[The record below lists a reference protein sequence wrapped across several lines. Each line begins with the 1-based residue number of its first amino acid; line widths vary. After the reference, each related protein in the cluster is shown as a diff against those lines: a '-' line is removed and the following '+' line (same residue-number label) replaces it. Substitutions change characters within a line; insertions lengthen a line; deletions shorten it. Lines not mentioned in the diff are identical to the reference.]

1 MKTTVTFPE
10 TAKISRKTLILRL
23 GEVVLCGAALAA
35 LLIFVVSASAARETR
50 ADAPNPG
57 TGGGRHEAATP
68 VDPPCGMP
76 GGISIDHMETI
87 GGWQVSKGNG
97 AISVT
102 SPTIVPG
109 LNGQALQLNYN
120 LGTAKGAW
128 VQLRYDYNPGL
139 DISGGDHLRFYYTG
153 TTTNT
158 LEVGLTSSEPGNYLA
173 SSWNSVTQV
182 PWWTYATWGY
192 RDFLKD
198 DQHPFP
204 DFGDVRAI
212 YISVANKSGD
222 VGGVGS
228 LIIDELQHLSVA
240 ARTVPSDFEPV
251 TLPPTV
257 AHLAAAWVAAR
268 QQPSGLLQ
276 SWQEE
281 YPQDPA
287 KDFAWLYDQALGLI
301 VLSETDLSKASRLA
315 DALHIRQNPEGS
327 WYDGYHFTTLTPAN
341 TVKPVG
347 ANAWLVFA
355 LMRYYS
361 MSRNQTAYQDALEG
375 AAWLA
380 TLQRLDGSLP
390 GEVIT
395 SPGTGAATEPNL
407 SAWWA
412 FQAAG
417 YRNQADRLKTYLTEQ
432 AWDSSMGS
440 FNSSGTSYPPRG
452 RYEILLDNQT
462 WGAAFLHAIGRDED
476 ARRALSYARWTL
488 LVDPPR
494 GGVCGFGGS
503 GPFSVWNEGTLQY
516 IAAHGENSQYY
527 ADQMIAQQ
535 AADGGLPGSPD
546 DFTGYKEWLTRMHG
560 VAPTSWFYF
569 AGTGGP
575 FHMTRYVFLPTIL
588 R

>member
-10 TAKISRKTLILRL
+10 TARISRKTLILRL
-23 GEVVLCGAALAA
+23 GEVVLSGAALAA
-35 LLIFVVSASAARETR
+35 LLIFVVSASAARETP

-57 TGGGRHEAATP
+57 TDVGWHEAVMS

-76 GGISIDHMETI
+76 GGTSIDHMETI
-87 GGWQVSKGNG
+87 GDWRVSWGNG
-97 AISVT
+97 AIAPTATVT
-102 SPTIVPG
+102 PG

-128 VQLRYDYNPGL
+128 VQLRRDYNSGL
-139 DISGGDHLRFYYTG
+139 DISGGDHLRFYYRG

-158 LEVGLTSSEPGNYLA
+158 LEVGLTSHAGENYIA
-173 SSWNSVTQV
+173 SSMNSVTQAF
-182 PWWTYATWGY
+182 WWTYATWDY
-192 RDFLKD
+192 RDFLKGD
-198 DQHPFP
+198 LQPFP

-212 YISVANKSGD
+212 YVSVTNKDGD

-228 LIIDELQHLSVA
+228 LIIDELQYLSVA
-240 ARTVPSDFEPV
+240 TRTVPSDYEAV
-251 TLPPTV
+251 TVPLTV
-257 AHLAAAWVAAR
+257 TQKAADWIAAR
-268 QQPSGLLQ
+268 QQPSGLLK

-281 YPQDPA
+281 YQDY
-287 KDFAWLYDQALGLI
+287 AWLYDQALGLM
-301 VLSETDLSKASRLA
+301 VLSQTDLSKAGQLA
-315 DALHIRQNPEGS
+315 GALHTLQNPEGS
-327 WYDGYHFTTLTPAN
+327 WYNGYHFVNMTPA
-341 TVKPVG
+341 VPGKPVG
-347 ANAWLVFA
+347 ANAWMVYA

-361 MSRNQTAYQDALEG
+361 RSGNRTAYLDALEG
-375 AAWLA
+375 ADWLA
-380 TLQRLDGSLP
+380 ALQRPDGSLP
-390 GEVIT
+390 GEVLT
-395 SPGTGAATEPNL
+395 SLGASPGTEPNL

-417 YRNQADRLKTYLTEQ
+417 YGTQADRLKTYLTEQ

-488 LVDPPR
+488 AVDPPKS
-494 GGVCGFGGS
+494 GLCGFGGS
-503 GPFSVWNEGTLQY
+503 GPFSAWNEGTLQY
-516 IAAHGENSQYY
+516 VAAHGENSQYY
-527 ADQMIAQQ
+527 VDRMIAQQ

-560 VAPTSWFYF
+560 VAPTSWLYF